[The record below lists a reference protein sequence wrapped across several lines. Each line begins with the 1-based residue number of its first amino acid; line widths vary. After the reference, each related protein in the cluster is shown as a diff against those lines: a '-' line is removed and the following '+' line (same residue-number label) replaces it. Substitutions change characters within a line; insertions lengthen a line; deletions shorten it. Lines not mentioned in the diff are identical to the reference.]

1 MLNPAI
7 VVRDS
12 FGSLLEHTENLLRA
26 LSSTGAEF
34 QDLSQGAKVSKGLEN
49 IPGSPPQ
56 RQRNL
61 STGGD
66 LTTSSVAEVVVSI
79 SMVIRYGEQ
88 LRNALGYMLV
98 QCEHDDE
105 KRKEMSAKLNKSS
118 SSGRNTRWRTEGG
131 QTGVTSLLDTDSGP
145 SGGSNFI
152 ISSLSACAQ

>member
-1 MLNPAI
+1 MSLCTGQKPVTKEEINEVLNPAI

-26 LSSTGAEF
+26 LSSTGAGF
-34 QDLSQGAKVSKGLEN
+34 QDLSQGAAKVSKGLEN

-79 SMVIRYGEQ
+79 GMVIRYGEQ

-105 KRKEMSAKLNKSS
+105 KEKEMSAKLNKSS
-118 SSGRNTRWRTEGG
+118 SSGRNT
-131 QTGVTSLLDTDSGP
+131 
-145 SGGSNFI
+145 
-152 ISSLSACAQ
+152 SAATKEVKQV